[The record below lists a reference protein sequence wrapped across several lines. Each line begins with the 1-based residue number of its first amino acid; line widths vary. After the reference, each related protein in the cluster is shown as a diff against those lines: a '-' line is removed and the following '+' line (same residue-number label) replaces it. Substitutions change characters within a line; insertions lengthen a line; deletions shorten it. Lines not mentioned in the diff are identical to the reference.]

1 MTERAFFL
9 KCKCRADL
17 IAALGLHDAV
27 LFRHDT
33 CRTQGVE
40 HGLQGKRRGVVL
52 LREMAEGKL
61 FASLLDQFQQLCRA
75 LIVGEVVLSE
85 VEFSHEYWMRHAL
98 TLAKRAWDER
108 EVPVGAVLVHNNR
121 VIGEGWNRP
130 IGRHDP
136 TAHAEIMAL
145 RQGGLVMQNYRLID
159 ATLYVTLE
167 PCVMCAGA
175 MIHSRIG
182 RVVFGARDAKTG
194 AAGSLM
200 DVLHHPGMN
209 HRVEITE
216 GILADECAALLSDFF
231 RMRRQEIKAQ
241 KKAQS
246 STD

>member
-1 MTERAFFL
+1 M
-9 KCKCRADL
+9 
-17 IAALGLHDAV
+17 
-27 LFRHDT
+27 
-33 CRTQGVE
+33 
-40 HGLQGKRRGVVL
+40 
-52 LREMAEGKL
+52 
-61 FASLLDQFQQLCRA
+61 
-75 LIVGEVVLSE
+75 SE
-85 VEFSHEYWMRHAL
+85 VEFSHEYWMRHAM

-231 RMRRQEIKAQ
+231 RMRRREIKAQ
-241 KKAQS
+241 KKRNPRQINFVSLHSLFWKIAERES
-246 STD
+246 GSNSLMTTGKETREKEISLCPTP